1 MWNFRSDSSTSPWDV
16 EQVPTSLWDCFLIGK
31 MDRNIDS
38 QGCCD
43 NCAAE
48 VMDETQ
54 SGYKFLL
61 WVSCVR
67 RGMGPACR
75 LLSQS
80 SHLSWPQPME
90 KGNSGSSK
98 GLPHFS
104 SKKTEKE
111 RPAPLIQETAPCLSP
126 PFPVSLPFSLL
137 LSFSPPSLN
146 LFSEIN
152 PELAQS
158 PTYHTALCPVFFSL
172 YTFQVKASLPS
183 TLTKTNP
190 GLWWSPSARLLAAT
204 REAAEI
210 CPSTLCWSSTL
221 GPPRGDTGLQ
231 CQVQRRMPT
240 LTWVPRTAVL
250 SWWSPLPPD
259 PFTRCQSSQE
269 LSIRIHSCG

>member
-1 MWNFRSDSSTSPWDV
+1 
-16 EQVPTSLWDCFLIGK
+16 

-111 RPAPLIQETAPCLSP
+111 RPAPLIQETAPRLSP

-146 LFSEIN
+146 LFPEIN

-158 PTYHTALCPVFFSL
+158 PTYCTALCPVFFL
-172 YTFQVKASLPS
+172 YIPS
-183 TLTKTNP
+183 KSRPACLRR
-190 GLWWSPSARLLAAT
+190 W
-204 REAAEI
+204 
-210 CPSTLCWSSTL
+210 
-221 GPPRGDTGLQ
+221 PR
-231 CQVQRRMPT
+231 
-240 LTWVPRTAVL
+240 RTPV
-250 SWWSPLPPD
+250 SGGPLPPGFLLPPERLLKSVHPPCAD
-259 PFTRCQSSQE
+259 PVPLVLREGTLAFNAKFSEGCPP
-269 LSIRIHSCG
+269 